1 MAPRLVVVFGGSLS
15 VLNPGDPGVDGALFS
30 ESSYPKKKKKHGE
43 ASDPAAAAALK
54 EEEGELTISAGER
67 EKVLEG
73 SGEWKRGVRWGGV
86 AARVGGGGG
95 GGVKREAA
103 RGAKWREKLA
113 PTSNGFPRRGGGGG
127 RRGGPW

>member
-30 ESSYPKKKKKHGE
+30 ESS
-43 ASDPAAAAALK
+43 
-54 EEEGELTISAGER
+54 ISAGER

-73 SGEWKRGVRWGGV
+73 SGEWKRGGVRWGGV